1 MVFFS
6 RFSKY
11 RNQILNK
18 HFFRDYYNFDMPNVT
33 FEHYYPCLYFKI
45 FFKKETRKRKTEG
58 KSSLFGKFLELYL
71 LLDF

>member
-1 MVFFS
+1 
-6 RFSKY
+6 
-11 RNQILNK
+11 
-18 HFFRDYYNFDMPNVT
+18 MPNVT

-45 FFKKETRKRKTEG
+45 FFKKETRKRKTEE